1 MPRAMTTLVEHEGT
15 AGLRLAE
22 LPLPFPVE
30 PVNAWIFV
38 NRPVTVVD
46 PGMFFDESTER
57 LEAALAE
64 AGLTTASVDQIV
76 VTHAD
81 PDHFGAAVWLSR
93 KADAPIICGAPEAA
107 KLLSF
112 GAERIDE
119 RSTHYMALLA
129 SVGPHRTAGHRHRD
143 AQNGRRSSAACWG
156 EYARGPNRVLK
167 SRS

>member
-57 LEAALAE
+57 LEAALTE

-81 PDHFGAAVWLSR
+81 RPLR
-93 KADAPIICGAPEAA
+93 C
-107 KLLSF
+107 
-112 GAERIDE
+112 
-119 RSTHYMALLA
+119 RSVVQGDPQHQSAWPA
-129 SVGPHRTAGHRHRD
+129 SGPGHRS
-143 AQNGRRSSAACWG
+143 ASAADG
-156 EYARGPNRVLK
+156 NAQ
-167 SRS
+167 SA